1 MIFRN
6 VTAYGRPATIACD
19 ARCDKAWGWNARPK
33 VQLSDDPD
41 DVEWLADGELGD
53 APTVSSISEGGDGK
67 PQHPSERLNK
77 WCFRECERCGW
88 HEGHDQPVPL
98 RDWSK
103 RRLNI
108 PRGRTSDDA

>member
-67 PQHPSERLNK
+67 PQHP
-77 WCFRECERCGW
+77 GW
-88 HEGHDQPVPL
+88 
-98 RDWSK
+98 
-103 RRLNI
+103 
-108 PRGRTSDDA
+108 PRGAGGGRQAVKPPPVTLPAHWRSIAVCLRSSSP